1 MLRQHVAQLIAVT
14 EDFSRIQSKLTD
26 LYKQDKKGAYKQQ
39 VFPLENAVLQR
50 TRSLTEKIKSSRKS
64 DNLSE
69 SSSFRSRS
77 SRRSHWSGAP
87 SYPASWEWKQRQK
100 SGGEYLQENEMKQ
113 REAEEEKHRQQA
125 RTQHDRH
132 LAILSANRKVTVANA
147 K

>member
-1 MLRQHVAQLIAVT
+1 MLRQHAAQLIAVT
-14 EDFSRIQSKLTD
+14 EDFQRIQSKLTG

-39 VFPLENAVLQR
+39 VFPSENAVLQR

-87 SYPASWEWKQRQK
+87 AYPAS
-100 SGGEYLQENEMKQ
+100 
-113 REAEEEKHRQQA
+113 
-125 RTQHDRH
+125 
-132 LAILSANRKVTVANA
+132 
-147 K
+147 